1 MISVYG
7 GTGFI
12 GSTFVQKYNNECVL
26 IARNENAPKTNEI
39 LYFVST
45 VDNYNVFTNPHVD
58 INTNLTKLIEVLE
71 ECRKVNETSPVTFN
85 FISSWFVYG
94 KTNDLPAKETSYCNP
109 TGFYS
114 ITKYAAEK
122 LLISYCETFGMS
134 YRIFRLTNII
144 GVGDKKASRKK
155 NAIQFMIESLT
166 KNDPIKLYDAGTNIR
181 DFMDVNDC
189 CSAIKLCVDMAPK
202 NEIIN
207 ISNSSPTKIIDII
220 DYANSKLNSK
230 SKIESIDTPEFHKIV
245 QIKNMWLDNSKLLSY
260 GYIPKTKVFESVD
273 EIIKALL

>member
-12 GSTFVQKYNNECVL
+12 GSTFAQKYNNECVL
-26 IARNENAPKTNEI
+26 IARNENTPKTNEI
-39 LYFVST
+39 LYFIST
-45 VDNYNVFTNPHVD
+45 VDNYNVFTDPHVD

-71 ECRKVNETSPVTFN
+71 ECKKLNETSAVTFN

-94 KTNDLPAKETSYCNP
+94 KTNDLPAKESSHCNP

-122 LLISYCETFGMS
+122 LLISYCETFNMS

-144 GVGDKKASRKK
+144 GTGDKKASRKK
-155 NAIQFMIESLT
+155 NAIQFMIESLN

-189 CSAIKLCVDMAPK
+189 CSAIKLCLDKAPK